1 MQPDTYDRMQNLFA
15 KFSSF
20 PEIGH
25 TPDGVIVRKDAF
37 VAFLDA
43 RQLIEKE
50 VLTDVYA
57 ATKGWQPIATY
68 FKAEPETPNVL
79 LFDGEV
85 TLGYFDEDCQ
95 CWRQAGDCAED
106 EPLQPTKCMRL
117 GEVCVQSG

>member
-1 MQPDTYDRMQNLFA
+1 MRPDTYDRLQQLFA
-15 KFSSF
+15 RFSSF

-25 TPDGVIVRKDAF
+25 TDIGVTVCKDAF

-79 LFDGEV
+79 LFDGEA
-85 TLGYFDEDCQ
+85 TLGYYDEDCE
-95 CWRQAGDCAED
+95 CCRQAGDCAED
-106 EPLQPTKCMRL
+106 AALEPTKWMRL
-117 GEVCVQSG
+117 GDLG